1 MNKILF
7 WLFWIVAVMVVCGC
21 VAEQNEGVM
30 ADKVSRVSLNISTD
44 KAVYHSMELVNINAE
59 IYSNVNVSDATV
71 TVKGING
78 RLNKER
84 ILNLS
89 EGANEL
95 SFTYKLPK
103 CNVCGGISAG
113 IYNLS
118 CEVMYENV
126 TVRDSVGVSIQQ

>member
-1 MNKILF
+1 MILF
-7 WLFWIVAVMVVCGC
+7 GLFWMVAVMVASGC

-30 ADKVSRVSLNISTD
+30 ADESIRVSLNISTD
-44 KAVYHSMELVNINAE
+44 KGVYHSSELLNINAA
-59 IYSNVNVSDATV
+59 IYSNANVSDVTV

-78 RLNKER
+78 RLDKEGS
-84 ILNLS
+84 LNLS

-103 CNVCGGISAG
+103 CNSCGGIRAG

-118 CEVMYENV
+118 CELMYENV
-126 TVRDSVGVSIQQ
+126 TTRDYVSVSIQQ

>member
-1 MNKILF
+1 MSKILF

-95 SFTYKLPK
+95 SFTYKCLLLIN
-103 CNVCGGISAG
+103 CRNVMSAG
-113 IYNLS
+113 
-118 CEVMYENV
+118 E
-126 TVRDSVGVSIQQ
+126 SVQEYII